1 MQGIENRECRR
12 VQSLSRE
19 LDLSTQ
25 EFINAFCLYLDALKA
40 YFSFIGQV
48 AR

>member
-19 LDLSTQ
+19 LDLSTH
-25 EFINAFCLYLDALKA
+25 EFNAFCLYLDALTA
-40 YFSFIGQV
+40 YFSLIGQV